1 MCRCALC
8 VRRAGTRGQFHGAA
22 FKRFQTV
29 TGGTESVLPVPAM
42 TSVQSELEL
51 ELESSYLRP
60 GLVSVSDALFLG
72 VLTLVMCISV
82 NSKKQKEVSPRKPG
96 ARLRVQ
102 M

>member
-1 MCRCALC
+1 MSNFRLESLNG
-8 VRRAGTRGQFHGAA
+8 V
-22 FKRFQTV
+22 KI
-29 TGGTESVLPVPAM
+29 GTESVFPVPAM

-51 ELESSYLRP
+51 VLESSYLRP

-96 ARLRVQ
+96 ARSRVQ
-102 M
+102 MHHYFGEGNTKRRTN